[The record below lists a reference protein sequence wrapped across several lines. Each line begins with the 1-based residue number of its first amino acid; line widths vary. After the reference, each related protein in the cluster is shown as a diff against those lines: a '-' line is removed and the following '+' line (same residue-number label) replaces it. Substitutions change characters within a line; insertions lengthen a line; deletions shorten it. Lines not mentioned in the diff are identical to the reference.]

1 MFEFNPALERI
12 DQLPSIDVNTLGAA
26 NVDVIDSKVNY
37 LPIDYYHSNEIAK
50 SSKTMLE
57 CKIARQSLQKTG
69 TEN

>member
-1 MFEFNPALERI
+1 MFDFNPALQRT
-12 DQLPSIDVNTLGAA
+12 DQLPLIDVNAL
-26 NVDVIDSKVNY
+26 NVENVEVIDSKVNY